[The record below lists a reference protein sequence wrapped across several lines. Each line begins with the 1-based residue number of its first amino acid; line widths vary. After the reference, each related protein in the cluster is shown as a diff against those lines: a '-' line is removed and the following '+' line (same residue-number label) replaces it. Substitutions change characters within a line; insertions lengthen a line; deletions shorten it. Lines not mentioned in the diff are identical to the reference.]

1 MSASDFARLGFPYY
15 DAAGNFISN
24 DGEKQMQAAQESRR
38 KSNGEEEM
46 EAKERQAKEAQ
57 KGENALQEHHQHHHN
72 NNNNSGE
79 STVSRHLAVLT
90 PGRRLASCIAQ
101 SKPGPSPHEAAA
113 SQHSQRGEQ
122 MRQRAKARGSPPSG
136 GLYHEFAGNHWSYGD
151 RAYTGYRA
159 WLLHGMDPCP
169 DRGAA
174 SGGAG
179 GAASGGAGGAAS
191 GGAGGAASG
200 GAGGASGSVEGGPRT
215 RTYEEW
221 ERWCYGGQGKKRT
234 QRQRKRVEDWQAWNL
249 MSAEERREALIA
261 GRVGVQSGAGK
272 FVRAS

>member
-122 MRQRAKARGSPPSG
+122 MRQRAKARGVPLPGGCIMSLPAITGVTAIEPTRATVPGYFMAWIPAQTGERHPVAPEERHPVVPAERHPVVPGERHPVVPGEHPVVSREVREPAPTKSG
-136 GLYHEFAGNHWSYGD
+136 
-151 RAYTGYRA
+151 
-159 WLLHGMDPCP
+159 
-169 DRGAA
+169 
-174 SGGAG
+174 SGGAMG
-179 GAASGGAGGAAS
+179 GRGRRGPSANASAW
-191 GGAGGAASG
+191 
-200 GAGGASGSVEGGPRT
+200 RT
-215 RTYEEW
+215 
-221 ERWCYGGQGKKRT
+221 
-234 QRQRKRVEDWQAWNL
+234 
-249 MSAEERREALIA
+249 
-261 GRVGVQSGAGK
+261 GRPGTS
-272 FVRAS
+272 